1 MASSRNFRTKF
12 CALNDFTWSRSS
24 IRLFHFSFFITW
36 VLSSC
41 LHIAVRMWLSEWG
54 KLSAYLEKSL
64 KKSFFRKKKKWFL
77 CNDRQSV
84 SIILLPIMKCDQLN
98 FQVLCW
104 GRAHTLKNR
113 GVTVIVQRCS
123 FPRKT
128 ILNKKDYHLSV
139 SFHHDPF

>member
-54 KLSAYLEKSL
+54 KSSAYLEKSL
-64 KKSFFRKKKKWFL
+64 KKSFFRKKKSDFYAMIDK
-77 CNDRQSV
+77 V
-84 SIILLPIMKCDQLN
+84 
-98 FQVLCW
+98 
-104 GRAHTLKNR
+104 
-113 GVTVIVQRCS
+113 
-123 FPRKT
+123 
-128 ILNKKDYHLSV
+128 SV
-139 SFHHDPF
+139 SFCYQLWSVISSIFKYCAGAEHTPWRIEESQLLYKDVRSHVKQSWTRKITISL